1 MLYTDNKTKWTATDT
16 DLGDR
21 PQAAIQ
27 HHKRKQNEKKNYSQR
42 MNIN

>member
-21 PQAAIQ
+21 PQAAI
-27 HHKRKQNEKKNYSQR
+27 
-42 MNIN
+42 